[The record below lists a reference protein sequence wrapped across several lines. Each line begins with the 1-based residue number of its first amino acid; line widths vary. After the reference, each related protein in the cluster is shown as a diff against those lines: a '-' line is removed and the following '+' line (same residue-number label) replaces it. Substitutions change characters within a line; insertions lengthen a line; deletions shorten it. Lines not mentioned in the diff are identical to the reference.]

1 MDRKH
6 TDAEYERMLQQIR
19 ERLLLMAGRVEDMI
33 HDAIES
39 LVQRN
44 SELARKTI
52 EKDLEVNQDEVET
65 DHLCMVVLARWQPL
79 ASDLRFITLAMKMVT
94 DLERIGDMAERIC
107 RRALWLNERQPLK
120 PYVDI
125 PRMGK
130 IVEQLLKTA
139 VDAFVDGDIE
149 RAKEV
154 IRRDDEIDALYR
166 NVLVEL
172 IHIMQSGEEYVERAL
187 HVQTVAKM
195 LERIADHCTNLA
207 EHVVFLVNGEDIRH
221 SRRYRD

>member
-1 MDRKH
+1 MERRH
-6 TDAEYERMLQQIR
+6 TDAEYEKMLKQIR
-19 ERLLLMAGRVEDMI
+19 ERLLLMAGRVEGMI

-39 LVQRN
+39 LVQRD

-65 DHLCMVVLARWQPL
+65 DHLCMVVLARWQPM

-94 DLERIGDMAERIC
+94 DLERIGDMAAHIC
-107 RRALWLNERQPLK
+107 RRALWLNERPPLK

-172 IHIMQSGEEYVERAL
+172 ICIMQSGEEFVERAL
-187 HVQTVAKM
+187 QVQTVAKM

-221 SRRYRD
+221 SGRYRS